1 MKKALICTTGE
12 DIRDLRRRMGV
23 KQSDFWKRILVT
35 QSGGSRYEGGRTI
48 PKQVLLLI
56 HLAYAKTV
64 DADRLLKEL
73 RSGKPEETLQNIQHK
88 PRVQKKSQSAS
99 LHLEAA

>member
-1 MKKALICTTGE
+1 MKKALMCTTGQ
-12 DIRDLRRRMGV
+12 DIRDLRNRMRV
-23 KQSDFWKRILVT
+23 RQSDFWQRIFVT
-35 QSGGSRYEGGRTI
+35 QSGGSRYEAGRTI

-64 DADRLLKEL
+64 DAERLLNEL

-99 LHLEAA
+99 PHLEAA